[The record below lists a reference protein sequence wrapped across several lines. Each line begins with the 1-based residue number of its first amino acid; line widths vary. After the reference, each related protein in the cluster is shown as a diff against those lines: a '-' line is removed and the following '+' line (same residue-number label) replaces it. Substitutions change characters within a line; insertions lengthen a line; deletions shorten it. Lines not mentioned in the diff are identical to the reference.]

1 MLRCLA
7 TVFACVVFTFVP
19 FALKSVPRDEA
30 PSIKLAAKSPAIV
43 EVKRGDAAPR
53 DKLQEMQPGP
63 LSRLTEIASSFD
75 WEIGAA
81 SDAHL
86 RSENKGEPRLP
97 LSREAVC
104 QVIHEVAAEN
114 NLPVPLFTRLIWQES
129 RFRHDVVSPAGARG
143 IAQFMPATAAERGL
157 EDPFDPLQALPA
169 SADFLRE
176 LMAQFGNF
184 GLAAAAYN
192 GGPGRVSRWL
202 KGTNE
207 LPRET
212 REYVARITGRSAEQW
227 AEQDAQAR
235 AHSDA
240 LNVSRCEVRP
250 MRAALELLKQPR
262 TEPAPVAAREES
274 PVPSPIRSLWMAVLT
289 SNWSG
294 AQARKTYE
302 KLQKKYPKV
311 LAHREPK
318 IIVAKKRGKGT
329 ASRTTVGVPAQTR
342 AEAADVCKRI
352 KEEGESCV
360 IRKDPA

>member
-1 MLRCLA
+1 M
-7 TVFACVVFTFVP
+7 
-19 FALKSVPRDEA
+19 
-30 PSIKLAAKSPAIV
+30 KLASAPAV
-43 EVKRGDAAPR
+43 VAEVKRDEIKRDEVNREEDAPR

-63 LSRLTEIASSFD
+63 LARLTQIASSFD

-81 SDAHL
+81 SDANL
-86 RSENKGEPRLP
+86 RSESEGEPRRP
-97 LSREAVC
+97 LSRDAVC

-129 RFRHDVVSPAGARG
+129 RFRHDAVSPAGARG

-176 LMAQFGNF
+176 LMKQFGNF

-212 REYVARITGRSAEQW
+212 REYVARITGRTAEQW
-227 AEQDAQAR
+227 AEQDAEAR
-235 AHSDA
+235 AHPEA

-250 MRAALELLKQPR
+250 MQAAVALLKKPR
-262 TEPAPVAAREES
+262 AKPAPVVARVES
-274 PVPSPIRSLWMAVLT
+274 PAPSPIRTFWTAVLT
-289 SNWSG
+289 STWSG
-294 AQARKTYE
+294 VKARETYE
-302 KLQKKYPKV
+302 KLQKKYPKE
-311 LAHREPK
+311 LAARKPK
-318 IIVAKKRGKGT
+318 IMVAKTRGKGS
-329 ASRTTVGVPAQTR
+329 AARTTVGVPAQTR
-342 AEAADVCKRI
+342 AEAAAVCKRI
-352 KEEGESCV
+352 KEEGASCV
-360 IRKDPA
+360 VRKDPA